1 MKRKNKYFF
10 YYKTFIWSKLLNNIF
25 YFFTNKKYFTDL
37 NKQNFLAMSHFN
49 AFDALGDD
57 VEDSVIAAPVVEKKA
72 ATEKVIKKKV
82 DDKKKNPKAKK
93 AVEAKK
99 PAEEQKPVRKNK
111 REFDRVSGTG
121 RGKEL
126 RKGGAGR
133 FGAGNPKDPKTQETD
148 EKPVEEKPVEK
159 TEEELKKEQE
169 EKEMAGMRTIEEYTK
184 EQRAANKGQ
193 KMENLKV
200 AAANEIAEDKACS
213 KATVELKGKEE
224 IEKKPAK
231 KADRK
236 KKAAAKPQQFV
247 DFKFAEGRRTY
258 EKAAPKTQKKPT
270 AEDFPAL

>member
-1 MKRKNKYFF
+1 
-10 YYKTFIWSKLLNNIF
+10 
-25 YFFTNKKYFTDL
+25 
-37 NKQNFLAMSHFN
+37 MSHFN

-57 VEDSVIAAPVVEKKA
+57 VEDTTIVAPVVEKK

-99 PAEEQKPVRKNK
+99 PVEERKPVRANKK
-111 REFDRVSGTG
+111 REFDRISGTG

-133 FGAGNPKDPKTQETD
+133 FGAGNPKDPKTQEV
-148 EKPVEEKPVEK
+148 EKPAEEPKPVEK

-169 EKEMAGMRTIEEYTK
+169 EKEMAATRTIEEYTR
-184 EQRAANKGQ
+184 EQRAANKGK

-200 AAANEIAEDKACS
+200 AAANEIAEDKACA
-213 KATVELKGKEE
+213 KATKALKGRGITPAEE
-224 IEKKPAK
+224 PVEKKKVEK
-231 KADRK
+231 KTE
-236 KKAAAKPQQFV
+236 KKAAAPKPKVFT
-247 DFKFAEGRRTY
+247 DFKFAEGRRGDF
-258 EKAAPKTQKKPT
+258 EKAPKTQKKPT